1 MELFGLYALVLTQLI
16 SMAYFW
22 VDSHGLK
29 KSPSEKKSITLW
41 TTVLL
46 IAINADAAASKVTKD
61 HHASQPS
68 IVSIATGDESFSTLV
83 TALQTAGL
91 VDALSGD
98 GPFTVFA
105 PTNDA
110 FAAVGEETL
119 NSLLQPENRD
129 QLTAILTYHV
139 VQGEYFAED
148 VAPGSYD
155 LATLQGDTVNVV
167 VGDDGSVMVDGASV
181 IAADVD
187 ASNGVVHVIDSVIM
201 PGM

>member
-1 MELFGLYALVLTQLI
+1 MRKLTLLTAAALSAALAAPALAI
-16 SMAYFW
+16 S
-22 VDSHGLK
+22 
-29 KSPSEKKSITLW
+29 
-41 TTVLL
+41 
-46 IAINADAAASKVTKD
+46 ADTAPASKVAKD

-68 IVSIATGDESFSTLV
+68 IVSIATGDETFSTLV
-83 TALQTAGL
+83 TALQTAEL
-91 VDALSGD
+91 VDALSGE

-105 PTNDA
+105 PTNAAFGAIDA
-110 FAAVGEETL
+110 DTL

-139 VQGEYFAED
+139 VPGEYFAEG
-148 VAPGSYD
+148 AAAGSYD
-155 LATLQGDTVNVV
+155 LTTLQGDTVNVV
-167 VGDDGSVMVDGASV
+167 VGEDGAVTVDGANV

>member
-1 MELFGLYALVLTQLI
+1 MRKLTVLTAAAL
-16 SMAYFW
+16 STALAAPAF
-22 VDSHGLK
+22 
-29 KSPSEKKSITLW
+29 
-41 TTVLL
+41 
-46 IAINADAAASKVTKD
+46 AINADAAASKVTKD

-201 PGM
+201 PGQ

>member
-1 MELFGLYALVLTQLI
+1 MRTLTVLTAAAL
-16 SMAYFW
+16 STA
-22 VDSHGLK
+22 LAA
-29 KSPSEKKSITLW
+29 PALALNT
-41 TTVLL
+41 
-46 IAINADAAASKVTKD
+46 DAASTPKLTKD

-68 IVSIATGDESFSTLV
+68 IVSIATGDETFSTLV
-83 TALQTAGL
+83 TALQAAEL

-110 FAAVGEETL
+110 FAAVGEDTL

-129 QLTAILTYHV
+129 QLTSILTYHV
-139 VQGEYFAED
+139 VQGEYFAEE
-148 VAPGSYD
+148 VAPGSYE
-155 LATLQGDTVNVV
+155 LATLQGDTVSVV
-167 VGDDGSVMVDGASV
+167 VGEDGSVMVDGAHV

-201 PGM
+201 PE

>member
-1 MELFGLYALVLTQLI
+1 MNLADPLTPKWETDDMRTLLTAAALSTAL
-16 SMAYFW
+16 AAPAF
-22 VDSHGLK
+22 
-29 KSPSEKKSITLW
+29 
-41 TTVLL
+41 
-46 IAINADAAASKVTKD
+46 AINTDAASTPKVTKD

-68 IVSIATGDESFSTLV
+68 IVSIATGDENFSTLV
-83 TALQTAGL
+83 TALQTAEL
-91 VDALSGD
+91 VDALSAE

-110 FAAVGEETL
+110 FAAVGDETL
-119 NSLLQPENRD
+119 NALLQPENRD
-129 QLTAILTYHV
+129 QLTSILTYHV

-155 LATLQGDTVNVV
+155 LTTLQGDTVNVV

>member
-1 MELFGLYALVLTQLI
+1 MRILTVLTAAAL
-16 SMAYFW
+16 STA
-22 VDSHGLK
+22 LTA
-29 KSPSEKKSITLW
+29 PAAL
-41 TTVLL
+41 
-46 IAINADAAASKVTKD
+46 AINTDAASTPKVTKD

-68 IVSIATGDESFSTLV
+68 IVSIATGDENFSTLV
-83 TALQTAGL
+83 TALQTAEL

-129 QLTAILTYHV
+129 QLTSILTYHV
-139 VQGEYFAED
+139 VAGEYFAEGLE
-148 VAPGSYD
+148 PGSYE
-155 LATLQGDTVNVV
+155 LATLQGDTLNVV
-167 VGDDGSVMVDGASV
+167 VSDDGSVMVDGAHV

>member
-1 MELFGLYALVLTQLI
+1 MTRAGQLTPIWETDMRTLTVLTAAAL
-16 SMAYFW
+16 STALATPALAFN
-22 VDSHGLK
+22 DS
-29 KSPSEKKSITLW
+29 
-41 TTVLL
+41 
-46 IAINADAAASKVTKD
+46 AASASKVTKD

-68 IVSIATGDESFSTLV
+68 IVSIATGDENFSTLV
-83 TALQTAGL
+83 TALQTAEL

-110 FAAVGEETL
+110 FAAVGDETL

-129 QLTAILTYHV
+129 QLTSILTYHV
-139 VQGEYFAED
+139 VQGEYFAEGLE
-148 VAPGSYD
+148 PGSYE
-155 LATLQGDTVNVV
+155 LATLQGDTLDVV
-167 VGDDGSVMVDGASV
+167 VADDGSVMVDGAHV

>member
-1 MELFGLYALVLTQLI
+1 MRKLTLLTAAALSAALAAPALAI
-16 SMAYFW
+16 S
-22 VDSHGLK
+22 
-29 KSPSEKKSITLW
+29 
-41 TTVLL
+41 
-46 IAINADAAASKVTKD
+46 ADAASTAKVTKD

-68 IVSIATGDESFSTLV
+68 IVSIATGDENFSTLV
-83 TALQTAGL
+83 TALQTAEL
-91 VDALSGD
+91 VDALSGE

-110 FAAVGEETL
+110 FSAIDADTL

-139 VQGEYFAED
+139 VPGEYFAEGT
-148 VAPGSYD
+148 AAGTYD
-155 LATLQGDTVNVV
+155 LTTLQGDTVNVV
-167 VGDDGSVMVDGASV
+167 VGEDGTVTVDGATV

>member
-1 MELFGLYALVLTQLI
+1 MRKLTVLTAAAL
-16 SMAYFW
+16 STALAAPAFA
-22 VDSHGLK
+22 
-29 KSPSEKKSITLW
+29 ITG
-41 TTVLL
+41 
-46 IAINADAAASKVTKD
+46 DAAEASKVTKD

-148 VAPGSYD
+148 VAPGNYD

-167 VGDDGSVMVDGASV
+167 VGDDGSVTVDGASV

-187 ASNGVVHVIDSVIM
+187 ASNGVVHVMDSVIT

>member
-1 MELFGLYALVLTQLI
+1 MRKLTVLTAAAL
-16 SMAYFW
+16 STALAAPAF
-22 VDSHGLK
+22 
-29 KSPSEKKSITLW
+29 
-41 TTVLL
+41 
-46 IAINADAAASKVTKD
+46 AINADAAAASKVTKD